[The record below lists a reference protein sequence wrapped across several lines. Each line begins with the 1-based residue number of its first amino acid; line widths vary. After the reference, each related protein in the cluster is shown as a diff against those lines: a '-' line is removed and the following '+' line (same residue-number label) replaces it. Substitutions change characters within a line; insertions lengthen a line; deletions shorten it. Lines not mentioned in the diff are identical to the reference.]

1 MKKITFLFVV
11 ILIAVVG
18 ETHAQGVVTGTV
30 FDSESNAPLP
40 GANVIQLRTSNG
52 ATTDF
57 DGKFSLKVDSPTGT
71 INVSYVGFGSKN
83 IDYDVTNGDQDLGT
97 ITLNLDNSLEEI
109 IIVGTGVI
117 DLADDRKTPIAV
129 STIRAQEIQEKAA
142 GNVEVAEIIKSTPS
156 VFIANQTGFGDG
168 ALFVRGFDDT
178 NTAIL
183 LNGQPINS
191 QEDGR
196 VFWSNWAGI
205 TDIANAV
212 QVQRGLGSS
221 KLAIS
226 SVGGTVNIV
235 MKAADRKK
243 GGSARFLGGNDSY
256 MKGTLSYDT
265 GMNEKGWAFSVLVDH
280 WQAHR
285 KWAEGTFGQGQNY
298 FFAVGYKP
306 NEEHNFNFL
315 ITGAPQVHG
324 NRWSQNDEIIAANPR
339 FNQHWG
345 YTEDFSANVGS
356 NGQFTSG
363 IETEVGNYYHKPVTN
378 LNWDWTINDKS
389 SLSSVLYASWGR
401 GGSIGQRGQ
410 RALRTEDPDG
420 DEGPLR
426 GQVDFYNIEQ
436 RNLAVPG
443 GIGVNAPSSRDAIGY
458 IRRNSVNNHQWYGL
472 ISNFNTELT
481 EKLSW
486 NVGVDFRLYRGDHF
500 RQITDFHG
508 LQGWSNDR
516 PDGGIVTET
525 YDSNPWA
532 ALFNFADEDQRIDF
546 DYSENINYQGLFS
559 QIEYAGDKFSAFFQ
573 GAVSNQS
580 FKREERF
587 FDPGDSDLVNKIGYN
602 LKGGFGYTIENA
614 HTLYLNAGFYS
625 RQPFL
630 DNLFQNRRVSNAF
643 VQPELDNEDITGVEL
658 GYRFKMNALQIN
670 FNAYYTNWDN
680 RVILSSGTLDLNP
693 VPTDTPDDDT
703 NINIFDRGVNQVH
716 TGAEVEFVYN
726 ATSWMDLKG
735 YLSGGSWKF
744 NGEITKEE
752 YNDDTNQLISSEAG
766 LDLNGVKV
774 DTAPQFTAGLGT
786 KVNVMKGLVVD
797 ANINY
802 YANHYLDDP
811 DSRGLQTKNVGK
823 IKPYSLTDVGLT
835 YNFKFDTSKLVFRA
849 NVFNVFDEVR
859 QQSTDDFG
867 FLYTNGVTFNGSLSY
882 KF

>member
-11 ILIAVVG
+11 ILMAFVG
-18 ETHAQGVVTGTV
+18 ETYAQGVVTGTV
-30 FDSESNAPLP
+30 FDGESSAPLP

-52 ATTDF
+52 TSTDF
-57 DGKFSLKVDSPTGT
+57 DGKFSLKVDSPKGT

-83 IDYDVTNGDQDLGT
+83 IEYDVTNGDQDLGS

-109 IIVGTGVI
+109 VIVGTGVI

-129 STIRAQEIQEKAA
+129 STVTANEIREKAV
-142 GNVEVAEIIKSTPS
+142 GNVELPEIIKSTPS
-156 VFIANQTGFGDG
+156 VFISNQTGFGDG

-196 VFWSNWAGI
+196 VFWSNWAGLS
-205 TDIANAV
+205 DIANAV

-235 MKAADRKK
+235 MKAAERQK
-243 GGSARFLGGNDSY
+243 GGFVRFLGGNDSY
-256 MKGTLSYDT
+256 GKTTLAYNT
-265 GMNEKGWAFSVLVDH
+265 GINDKGWAFSVLVDH

-285 KWAEGTFGQGQNY
+285 KWAEGTYGSGQTY
-298 FFAVGYKP
+298 YLAAGYKP
-306 NEEHNFNFL
+306 NDQHAFNFL
-315 ITGAPQVHG
+315 ITGAPQQHG
-324 NRWSQNDEIIAANPR
+324 QRWSQNDEIIAANPR
-339 FNQHWG
+339 YNQHWG
-345 YTEDFSANVGS
+345 YTEDFNETA
-356 NGQFTSG
+356 GQYTSE
-363 IETEVGNYYHKPVTN
+363 IDTERGNYYHKPVAN

-389 SLSSVLYASWGR
+389 QLSSVLYASWGR
-401 GGSIGQRGQ
+401 GGSIGPRGA

-420 DEGPLR
+420 DNGPLR
-426 GQVDFYNIEQ
+426 GQIDFRAIEE
-436 RNLAVPG
+436 RNAG
-443 GIGVNAPSSRDAIGY
+443 IANGIGDNAAREGY
-458 IRRNSVNNHQWYGL
+458 VRRNSVNNHQWYGL
-472 ISNFNTELT
+472 ISNFNTDLT

-486 NVGVDFRLYRGDHF
+486 NVGVDLRLYRGDHF

-508 LQGWSNDR
+508 LSGWANDR
-516 PDGGIVTET
+516 ADGGLVTESF
-525 YDSNPWA
+525 DSKPWA
-532 ALFNFADEDQRIDF
+532 ALFDFADEDQRIDY

-587 FDPGDSDLVNKIGYN
+587 FSNEKSDLLNKVGYN
-602 LKGGFGYTIENA
+602 LKGGFGYTIADIN
-614 HTLYLNAGFYS
+614 TVYVNAGFYS

-630 DNLFQNRRVSNAF
+630 DNVFQAIRTSNEF
-643 VQPELDNEDITGVEL
+643 VQPEVDNEDITGVEI
-658 GYRFKMNALQIN
+658 GYRLKVNKFQAN

-680 RVILSSGTLDLNP
+680 RVILSTGVDDQGT
-693 VPTDTPDDDT
+693 DDENDDV
-703 NINIFDRGVNQVH
+703 NLNIFDRGVNQIH
-716 TGAEVEFVYN
+716 TGAELELVYS
-726 ATSWMDLKG
+726 AADWIDLKG
-735 YLSGGSWKF
+735 YISGGSWRF
-744 NGEITKEE
+744 DGEISKEI
-752 YNDDTNQLISSEAG
+752 YDDDTNQLVSSEAG

-786 KVNVMKGLVVD
+786 KVRVIQGLSVD

-802 YANHYLDDP
+802 YAEHYVDDP
-811 DSRGLQTKNVGK
+811 DTRGLQTRNVGK
-823 IKPYSLTDVGLT
+823 IQPYSLTDVGLT
-835 YNFKFDTSKLVFRA
+835 YDFKFDTSNLVFRA
-849 NVFNVFDEVR
+849 NVYNVFDEVR

-867 FLYTNGVTFNGSLSY
+867 VLFTNGVTFNGSLSY

>member
-1 MKKITFLFVV
+1 MAF
-11 ILIAVVG
+11 VG
-18 ETHAQGVVTGTV
+18 ETYAQGVVTGTV
-30 FDSESNAPLP
+30 FDGESNAPLP
-40 GANVIQLRTSNG
+40 GANVVQLRTSNG
-52 ATTDF
+52 SSTDF

-71 INVSYVGFGSKN
+71 INISYVGFGSKN
-83 IDYDVTNGDQDLGT
+83 IEYDVTNGDQDLGT

-129 STIRAQEIQEKAA
+129 STIRANEIQEKAV
-142 GNVEVAEIIKSTPS
+142 GNVELPEIIKSTPS
-156 VFIANQTGFGDG
+156 VFVSNQTGFGDG

-196 VFWSNWAGI
+196 VFWSNWAGLS
-205 TDIANAV
+205 DIANAV

-243 GGSARFLGGNDSY
+243 GGFARFLGGNDSY
-256 MKGTLSYDT
+256 AKGTLAYDT
-265 GMNEKGWAFSVLVDH
+265 GMNDKGWAFSVLVDY

-285 KWAEGTFGQGQNY
+285 KWAEGTFGQGQTY
-298 FFAVGYKP
+298 FFAAGYKP
-306 NEEHNFNFL
+306 NEEHTFNFL
-315 ITGAPQVHG
+315 VTGAPQKHG
-324 NRWSQNDEIIAANPR
+324 QRWSQSDEIIAANPR
-339 FNQHWG
+339 YNQHWG
-345 YTEDFSANVGS
+345 FTEDFNPTAGS
-356 NGQFTSG
+356 NGQYTSN
-363 IETEVGNYYHKPVTN
+363 IETERGNYYHKPVAN
-378 LNWDWTINDKS
+378 LNWDWTISDKS
-389 SLSSVLYASWGR
+389 ELSSVLYASWGR
-401 GGSIGQRGQ
+401 GGSIGPRGA
-410 RALRTEDPDG
+410 RTLRTDDPDG
-420 DEGPLR
+420 DDGPLR
-426 GQVDFYNIEQ
+426 GQVDFRAIEE
-436 RNLAVPG
+436 RNAGITG
-443 GIGVNAPSSRDAIGY
+443 GIGDNEAREGY
-458 IRRNSVNNHQWYGL
+458 VRRNSVNNHQWYGL

-481 EKLSW
+481 EKISW

-508 LQGWSNDR
+508 LQGWANDR
-516 PDGGIVTET
+516 ADGGLITET
-525 YDSNPWA
+525 FDSDPWS
-532 ALFNFADEDQRIDF
+532 ALFNFADEDQRVEY
-546 DYSENINYQGLFS
+546 DYSENINYQGAFS

-587 FDPGDSDLVNKIGYN
+587 FNDEESDLLNKIGYN
-602 LKGGFGYTIENA
+602 LKGGFGYTIEDT
-614 HTLYLNAGFYS
+614 HTLYLNAGYYS

-630 DNLFQNRRVSNAF
+630 DNVFQSIRTSNDF
-643 VQPELDNEDITGVEL
+643 VQPEVDNEDITGVEL

-680 RVILSSGTLDLNP
+680 RVILSSGRVDLNP
-693 VPTDTPDDDT
+693 VQTPDDPDDDT
-703 NINIFDRGVNQVH
+703 NTNIFDRGVNQIH
-716 TGAEVEFVYN
+716 MGAEAEFVYN
-726 ATSWMDLKG
+726 AASWMDLKG
-735 YLSGGSWKF
+735 YISGGSWRF
-744 NGEITKEE
+744 NGEISKEE
-752 YNDDTNQLISSEAG
+752 YNDDTNELISSEAG

-786 KVNVMKGLVVD
+786 KVNVIEGLSVD

-802 YANHYLDDP
+802 YAQHYLDDP

-823 IKPYSLTDVGLT
+823 IKPFSLTDVGLT

-849 NVFNVFDEVR
+849 NVYNVFDEVR

-867 FLYTNGVTFNGSLSY
+867 TLFTNGVTFNGSLSY

>member
-1 MKKITFLFVV
+1 MAI
-11 ILIAVVG
+11 VG
-18 ETHAQGVVTGTV
+18 ETFAQGVVTGTI
-30 FDSESNAPLP
+30 FDGESNAPLP
-40 GANVIQLRTSNG
+40 GANVIELRTSNG
-52 ATTDF
+52 TSSDF
-57 DGKFSLKVDSPTGT
+57 DGKFSLKVQSPTGT

-83 IDYDVTNGDQDLGT
+83 IAYDVTNGDQDLGT
-97 ITLNLDNSLEEI
+97 ITLSLDNSLEEI
-109 IIVGTGVI
+109 VIVGTGVI

-129 STIRAQEIQEKAA
+129 STVRAQEIREKAA
-142 GNVEVAEIIKSTPS
+142 GNVEVPEIIKSTPS
-156 VFIANQTGFGDG
+156 VFISNQTGFGDG

-235 MKAADRKK
+235 MKAADRNK
-243 GGSARFLGGNDSY
+243 GGYARFLGGNDSY
-256 MKGTLSYDT
+256 TKGTLSYDT
-265 GMNEKGWAFSVLVDH
+265 GMNEKGWAFSVLVDY

-298 FFAVGYKP
+298 FFAAGYKP
-306 NEEHNFNFL
+306 NEEHSFNFL
-315 ITGAPQVHG
+315 ITGAPQSHG
-324 NRWSQNDEIIAANPR
+324 NRWSQNDEIIAANPK

-345 YTEDFSANVGS
+345 YTEGFNTDIGS
-356 NGQFTSG
+356 GQYTSD

-389 SLSSVLYASWGR
+389 ALSSVLYASWGR
-401 GGSIGQRGQ
+401 GGSIGQRGE

-420 DEGPLR
+420 DGPLR
-426 GQVDFYNIEQ
+426 GQIDFYGIEQ
-436 RNLAVPG
+436 RNLAIAG
-443 GIGVNAPSSRDAIGY
+443 GIGVNGRNGEGY
-458 IRRNSVNNHQWYGL
+458 IRRNSINNHQWYGL

-481 EKLSW
+481 EKISW
-486 NVGVDFRLYRGDHF
+486 NAGIDFRLYRGDHF

-516 PDGGIVTET
+516 ADGGVVTESF
-525 YDSNPWA
+525 DSNPWS
-532 ALFNFADEDQRIDF
+532 ALFNFADEDQRINY
-546 DYSENINYQGLFS
+546 DYSENINYQGVFS
-559 QIEYAGDKFSAFFQ
+559 QIEYGGDKFSAFFQ

-587 FDPGDSDLVNKIGYN
+587 FSDEKSDLINKIGYN
-602 LKGGFGYTIENA
+602 LKGGFGYTIENQ
-614 HTLYLNAGFYS
+614 HTLYLNAGYYS

-630 DNLFQNRRVSNAF
+630 DNIFQSIRTSNEF
-643 VQPELDNEDITGVEL
+643 VEPEVDNEDITGIEA
-658 GYRFKMNALQIN
+658 GYRFRSKGFQID

-680 RVILSSGTLDLNP
+680 RVILSTGQLDLNP
-693 VPTDTPDDDT
+693 IPTDTTDDDT
-703 NINIFDRGVNQVH
+703 NINIFDRGVNQIH
-716 TGAEVEFVYN
+716 AGAELEFVYDGFD
-726 ATSWMDLKG
+726 WIDLKG
-735 YLSGGSWKF
+735 YISGASWRF
-744 NGEITKEE
+744 NGEISKDI
-752 YNDDTNQLISSEAG
+752 YNDDTNELISSETG
-766 LDLNGVKV
+766 LNLNGVKV
-774 DTAPQFTAGLGT
+774 DTAPQFSAGLST
-786 KVNVMKGLVVD
+786 KVRVIEGLFVD

-802 YANHYLDDP
+802 YARHYLDDP
-811 DSRGLQTKNVGK
+811 DTRGLQTQNIGR

-835 YNFKFDTSKLVFRA
+835 YSFKFDTSNLVFRA
-849 NVFNVFDEVR
+849 NAFNIFDEVR
-859 QQSTDDFG
+859 RQSTDDFG
-867 FLYTNGVTFNGSLSY
+867 FLYTNGTTFNGSLAY

>member
-1 MKKITFLFVV
+1 MKKITLLFVV
-11 ILIAVVG
+11 ILIAFVG
-18 ETHAQGVVTGTV
+18 ETYAQGVVTGTI
-30 FDSESNAPLP
+30 FDGESNAPLP

-52 ATTDF
+52 TSSDF
-57 DGKFSLKVDSPTGT
+57 DGKFSLQVDAPTGT

-83 IDYDVTNGDQDLGT
+83 IAYDVTNGDQDLGT

-129 STIRAQEIQEKAA
+129 STVTANEIQEKAV
-142 GNVEVAEIIKSTPS
+142 GNVELPEVIKNTPS
-156 VFIANQTGFGDG
+156 VFVSNQTGFGDG

-205 TDIANAV
+205 ADIATAV

-235 MKAADRKK
+235 MKAADRNK
-243 GGSARFLGGNDSY
+243 GGFVRFLGANDSY
-256 MKGTLSYDT
+256 AKGTLAYDT
-265 GMNEKGWAFSVLVDH
+265 GMNDKGWAFSVLVDY

-285 KWAEGTFGQGQNY
+285 KYAEGTFGQGQNY
-298 FFAVGYKP
+298 YFAAGYKP
-306 NEEHNFNFL
+306 NDEHSFNFL
-315 ITGAPQVHG
+315 VTGAPQSHG
-324 NRWSQNDEIIAANPR
+324 QRFSQSNPERFEANSR
-339 FNQHWG
+339 FNQNWG
-345 YTEDFSANVGS
+345 YSADFDATVGS
-356 NGQFTSG
+356 QGQYTSD
-363 IETEVGNYYHKPVTN
+363 IDTERGNYYHKPVTN
-378 LNWDWTINDKS
+378 LNWDWNISDKS
-389 SLSSVLYASWGR
+389 TLSSVLYASWGR
-401 GGSIGQRGQ
+401 GGSIGPRGA
-410 RALRTEDPDG
+410 RAVRTDDPDG
-420 DEGPLR
+420 DGPLI
-426 GQVDFYNIEQ
+426 GQIDFFNTEQ
-436 RNLAVPG
+436 RNLDIAG
-443 GIGVNAPSSRDAIGY
+443 GIGVEDARNSIGY
-458 IRRNSVNNHQWYGL
+458 VRRNSVNNHQWYGL

-481 EKLSW
+481 EEFSW

-508 LQGWSNDR
+508 LQGWANDR
-516 PDGGIVTET
+516 PDGRVVTES

-546 DYSENINYQGLFS
+546 DYSENINYQGVFS
-559 QIEYAGDKFSAFFQ
+559 QIEYSGDKFSAFFQ

-602 LKGGFGYTIENA
+602 LKGGFGYTIDDT
-614 HTLYLNAGFYS
+614 HTLFVNSGYYS

-630 DNLFQNRRVSNAF
+630 DNIFRQIRVSNDL
-643 VQPELDNEDITGVEL
+643 VEPEVDNEDILGVEA
-658 GYRFKMNALQIN
+658 GYRFKIRGLQIN

-680 RVILSSGTLDLNP
+680 RAIISSGVDENE
-693 VPTDTPDDDT
+693 TPDDDT
-703 NINIFDRGVNQVH
+703 DDIFLNIFDRGVNQIH
-716 TGAEVEFVYN
+716 TGAELELAYK
-726 ATSWMDLKG
+726 ATNWLDIKG
-735 YLSGGSWKF
+735 YVSGASWRF
-744 NGEITKEE
+744 NGEISKQTF
-752 YNDDTNQLISSEAG
+752 NDDTNELISTEAG

-786 KVNVMKGLVVD
+786 KVRVITGLSID
-797 ANINY
+797 ANVNY
-802 YANHYLDDP
+802 YAEHYLDDP
-811 DSRGLQTKNVGK
+811 DSRGLQTQNVGK
-823 IKPYSLTDVGLT
+823 VKPYSLTDFGLT
-835 YNFKFDTSKLVFRA
+835 YDFKFDNSNLVFRG
-849 NVFNVFDEVR
+849 NVYNAFNEVR
-859 QQSTDDFG
+859 LQSSDDFG
-867 FLYTNGVTFNGSLSY
+867 FLYTNGITYNASLSY